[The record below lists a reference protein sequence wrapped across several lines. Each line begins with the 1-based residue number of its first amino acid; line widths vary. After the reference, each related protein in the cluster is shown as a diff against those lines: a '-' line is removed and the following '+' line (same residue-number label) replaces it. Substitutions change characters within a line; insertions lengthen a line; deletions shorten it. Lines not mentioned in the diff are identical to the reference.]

1 MGLLRDYDHMTLEQ
15 EELSPVIMTLTPSC
29 MPPGEPIPYLAVGAD
44 EGWAVVAEG
53 CSSQSGDIAMRDG
66 IYMGWEIHWMGDTLD
81 G

>member
-1 MGLLRDYDHMTLEQ
+1 MWLLRDYDHMTLKQ

-53 CSSQSGDIAMRDG
+53 CSSQSGDITTRDG
-66 IYMGWEIHWMGDTLD
+66 TGDIWD
-81 G
+81 E